1 MKLLFLVPVSSDKLV
16 KAIETGMIL
25 SIVEKVPD
33 LTTVLLG
40 LWIDENISYV
50 PKSEIF
56 VYHIVVSRCRARLVT
71 PNINNLI
78 YVNL

>member
-56 VYHIVVSRCRARLVT
+56 V
-71 PNINNLI
+71 
-78 YVNL
+78 